1 MSRSRRVIGG
11 WRSYDP
17 VVLIGLAIFYAATA
31 ILIPPYFPLL
41 QPDSAS
47 YLEFSSTRTALYPFF
62 LKSLRDF
69 GLDLV
74 QITYVQVGL
83 FSLSLLFLLSALL
96 RTGVPRP
103 LIVLFVALLC
113 VNVYF
118 SSFHRTILAESL
130 FCAVMVGMI
139 AFLLDFLRS
148 GKVIFLALAALG
160 MGLLVGLRPAA
171 VGLVPALLVPVWVK
185 WRSRNATRLVFV
197 GAIAFPFAF
206 GILCEWLA
214 YRVQHGDSRDSIA
227 SNLWLGRAAMLA
239 RPGITFTGPQAEVLM
254 ELSQRFSRMHRPV
267 EAFLSHVPL
276 PALPIFTAGYAL
288 GQEQVMRQE
297 IERAS
302 QASGEAKEPL
312 IAELAKQT
320 IIANITGQ
328 IRLTLLQYVGQ
339 WSIAS
344 LTFPPTARAINML
357 VDGYPDVPIFHNN
370 SDDMLLHPQP
380 RRSSYL
386 VYPAFLTAGVVT
398 LLLTFVF
405 IPFLLCSAL
414 AERPRLRAVFLAAF
428 FSLTCQL
435 YTLILSFVNFATP
448 RYLMAIYPVICLAAV
463 FILMSLA
470 QTVRSPGLLR
480 ARAN

>member
-1 MSRSRRVIGG
+1 
-11 WRSYDP
+11 
-17 VVLIGLAIFYAATA
+17 
-31 ILIPPYFPLL
+31 
-41 QPDSAS
+41 
-47 YLEFSSTRTALYPFF
+47 
-62 LKSLRDF
+62 
-69 GLDLV
+69 
-74 QITYVQVGL
+74 
-83 FSLSLLFLLSALL
+83 
-96 RTGVPRP
+96 
-103 LIVLFVALLC
+103 
-113 VNVYF
+113 
-118 SSFHRTILAESL
+118 
-130 FCAVMVGMI
+130 
-139 AFLLDFLRS
+139 
-148 GKVIFLALAALG
+148 
-160 MGLLVGLRPAA
+160 
-171 VGLVPALLVPVWVK
+171 
-185 WRSRNATRLVFV
+185 
-197 GAIAFPFAF
+197 
-206 GILCEWLA
+206 
-214 YRVQHGDSRDSIA
+214 
-227 SNLWLGRAAMLA
+227 
-239 RPGITFTGPQAEVLM
+239 M

-480 ARAN
+480 AKAN